1 MRAYERFL
9 NYVPVW
15 TTSDETS
22 DTVPSADRE
31 LVLARML
38 VEEMKG
44 LGIAD
49 ARVDD
54 KGYVYGHIPATP
66 GCEDK
71 PSLGLVAHMD
81 TVADASGE
89 NIKPQIIENYDGKD
103 VVLKGSG
110 DILKVDEFPYLAELK
125 GRTLITTD
133 GTTLLGA
140 DDKAGIAEILTVA
153 EEIIKEGLPHGKI
166 CIGFTP
172 DEEIA
177 RGAKH
182 FDVEGFGA
190 DYAYTLDGD
199 EEGEI
204 QFENFNA
211 STAFITIHGVSVH
224 TGSAKDVMVNSQ
236 TIATEIHQMLPV
248 NERPETTEGYE
259 GFYHLVSVQGNVTT
273 TKMKYFIRDFDR
285 RSFDARAQKLRD
297 IAEEMNKKYGEGKVK
312 VEIVESYYNMREKI
326 EPCMQLIDYA
336 KAAIEHAGITPI
348 VSPVRGGTD
357 GARLSFKGLPCPNLG
372 TGGHAFHGVFE
383 HITVEGMEKSEDRI
397 LFWRMVFFVTL
408 ICCIMGMYNKNPFTF
423 AMNVITPVVLTA
435 LGIIMLK
442 LAECE
447 RAKESG
453 K

>member
-172 DEEIA
+172 DEEI
-177 RGAKH
+177 GEGPDF
-182 FDVEGFGA
+182 FDVPGFDA
-190 DYAYTLDGD
+190 EFAYTVDGGT
-199 EEGEI
+199 EGEI
-204 QFENFNA
+204 EFENFNA
-211 STAFITIHGVSVH
+211 AGAKFTVTGFNIHPG
-224 TGSAKDVMVNSQ
+224 GAKDTMINA
-236 TIATEIHQMLPV
+236 IAVASEIQSLLPEAESPR
-248 NERPETTEGYE
+248 NTEGYE
-259 GFYHLVSVQGNVTT
+259 GFYHLTSMSGDVAHAESE
-273 TKMKYFIRDFDR
+273 YIIRDHDAEKFAAKEENLR
-285 RSFDARAQKLRD
+285 RIEKA
-297 IAEEMNKKYGEGKVK
+297 MNEKYGEGTVK
-312 VEIVESYYNMREKI
+312 LEIKEQYRNMAEKI
-326 EPCMQLIDYA
+326 RPCYHLIENA
-336 KAAIEHAGITPI
+336 EEAARRAGMEPI
-348 VSPVRGGTD
+348 VLPIRGGTD
-357 GARLSFKGLPCPNLG
+357 GARLSFMGLPCPNIG
-372 TGGHAFHGVFE
+372 TGGYACHGPYE
-383 HITVEGMEKSEDRI
+383 HITVEGMEKT
-397 LFWRMVFFVTL
+397 M
-408 ICCIMGMYNKNPFTF
+408 
-423 AMNVITPVVLTA
+423 A
-435 LGIIMLK
+435 MLK
-442 LAECE
+442 ELVKIYAE
-447 RAKESG
+447 
-453 K
+453 

>member
-49 ARVDD
+49 AIVDD

-66 GCEDK
+66 GCENK

-285 RSFDARAQKLRD
+285 RSFDVRAQKLRD
-297 IAEEMNKKYGEGKVK
+297 IAEEMNKKYGEGKVE

-383 HITVEGMEKSEDRI
+383 HITVEGMDKA
-397 LFWRMVFFVTL
+397 VL
-408 ICCIMGMYNKNPFTF
+408 IVKDIIRQF
-423 AMNVITPVVLTA
+423 A
-435 LGIIMLK
+435 
-442 LAECE
+442 E
-447 RAKESG
+447 
-453 K
+453 

>member
-54 KGYVYGHIPATP
+54 KGYVYGHIPATH

-190 DYAYTLDGD
+190 DYSYTLDGD

-383 HITVEGMEKSEDRI
+383 HITVEGMDKA
-397 LFWRMVFFVTL
+397 VL
-408 ICCIMGMYNKNPFTF
+408 IVKDIIRQF
-423 AMNVITPVVLTA
+423 A
-435 LGIIMLK
+435 
-442 LAECE
+442 E
-447 RAKESG
+447 
-453 K
+453 

>member
-54 KGYVYGHIPATP
+54 KGYVYGHIPATH

-110 DILKVDEFPYLAELK
+110 DILTVDEFPYLAELK

-383 HITVEGMEKSEDRI
+383 HITVEGMDKA
-397 LFWRMVFFVTL
+397 VL
-408 ICCIMGMYNKNPFTF
+408 IVKDIIRQF
-423 AMNVITPVVLTA
+423 A
-435 LGIIMLK
+435 
-442 LAECE
+442 E
-447 RAKESG
+447 
-453 K
+453 

>member
-182 FDVEGFGA
+182 FDVEGLGA

-297 IAEEMNKKYGEGKVK
+297 IAEEMNKKYGEGKVE

-383 HITVEGMEKSEDRI
+383 HITVEGMDKAVV
-397 LFWRMVFFVTL
+397 MVKDIV
-408 ICCIMGMYNKNPFTF
+408 GMF
-423 AMNVITPVVLTA
+423 A
-435 LGIIMLK
+435 K
-442 LAECE
+442 
-447 RAKESG
+447 
-453 K
+453 

>member
-259 GFYHLVSVQGNVTT
+259 GFYHLVSVQGNVATI
-273 TKMKYFIRDFDR
+273 KMKYFIRDFDR

-297 IAEEMNKKYGEGKVK
+297 IAEEMNKKYGEGKVE

-383 HITVEGMEKSEDRI
+383 HITVEGMDKA
-397 LFWRMVFFVTL
+397 VL
-408 ICCIMGMYNKNPFTF
+408 IVKDIIRQF
-423 AMNVITPVVLTA
+423 A
-435 LGIIMLK
+435 
-442 LAECE
+442 E
-447 RAKESG
+447 
-453 K
+453 

>member
-297 IAEEMNKKYGEGKVK
+297 IAEEMNKKYGEGKVE

-326 EPCMQLIDYA
+326 EPCMQLIDYS

-383 HITVEGMEKSEDRI
+383 HITVEGMDKA
-397 LFWRMVFFVTL
+397 VL
-408 ICCIMGMYNKNPFTF
+408 IVKDIIRQF
-423 AMNVITPVVLTA
+423 A
-435 LGIIMLK
+435 
-442 LAECE
+442 E
-447 RAKESG
+447 
-453 K
+453 

>member
-140 DDKAGIAEILTVA
+140 DDKAGIAEVLTVA

-182 FDVEGFGA
+182 FNVEGFGA

-211 STAFITIHGVSVH
+211 STAFITIYGVSVH

-285 RSFDARAQKLRD
+285 KSFDARAQKLRD
-297 IAEEMNKKYGEGKVK
+297 IAEEMNKKYGEGKVE

-383 HITVEGMEKSEDRI
+383 HITVEGMDKA
-397 LFWRMVFFVTL
+397 VL
-408 ICCIMGMYNKNPFTF
+408 IVKDIIRQF
-423 AMNVITPVVLTA
+423 A
-435 LGIIMLK
+435 
-442 LAECE
+442 E
-447 RAKESG
+447 
-453 K
+453 

>member
-297 IAEEMNKKYGEGKVK
+297 IAEEMNKKSGEGKVE

-383 HITVEGMEKSEDRI
+383 HITVEGMDKA
-397 LFWRMVFFVTL
+397 VL
-408 ICCIMGMYNKNPFTF
+408 IVKDIIRQF
-423 AMNVITPVVLTA
+423 A
-435 LGIIMLK
+435 
-442 LAECE
+442 E
-447 RAKESG
+447 
-453 K
+453 

>member
-44 LGIAD
+44 LEIAD

-297 IAEEMNKKYGEGKVK
+297 IAEEMNKKYGEGKVE

-357 GARLSFKGLPCPNLG
+357 GARLRFKGLPCPNLG

-383 HITVEGMEKSEDRI
+383 HITVEGMDKA
-397 LFWRMVFFVTL
+397 VL
-408 ICCIMGMYNKNPFTF
+408 IVKDIIRQF
-423 AMNVITPVVLTA
+423 A
-435 LGIIMLK
+435 
-442 LAECE
+442 E
-447 RAKESG
+447 
-453 K
+453 

>member
-38 VEEMKG
+38 VEEMKE

-297 IAEEMNKKYGEGKVK
+297 IAEEMNKKYGEGKVE

-383 HITVEGMEKSEDRI
+383 HITVEGMDKA
-397 LFWRMVFFVTL
+397 VL
-408 ICCIMGMYNKNPFTF
+408 IVKDIIRQF
-423 AMNVITPVVLTA
+423 A
-435 LGIIMLK
+435 
-442 LAECE
+442 E
-447 RAKESG
+447 
-453 K
+453 

>member
-1 MRAYERFL
+1 MRVYERFL

-66 GCEDK
+66 GCENK

-285 RSFDARAQKLRD
+285 KSFDARAQKLRD
-297 IAEEMNKKYGEGKVK
+297 IAEEMNKKYGEGKVE

-383 HITVEGMEKSEDRI
+383 HITVEGMDKA
-397 LFWRMVFFVTL
+397 VL
-408 ICCIMGMYNKNPFTF
+408 IVKDIIRQF
-423 AMNVITPVVLTA
+423 A
-435 LGIIMLK
+435 
-442 LAECE
+442 E
-447 RAKESG
+447 
-453 K
+453 

>member
-153 EEIIKEGLPHGKI
+153 EEIIKEGIPHGKI

-297 IAEEMNKKYGEGKVK
+297 IAEEMNKKYGEGKVE

-372 TGGHAFHGVFE
+372 TGGHAFHGIFE
-383 HITVEGMEKSEDRI
+383 HITVEGMDKA
-397 LFWRMVFFVTL
+397 VL
-408 ICCIMGMYNKNPFTF
+408 IVKDIIRQF
-423 AMNVITPVVLTA
+423 A
-435 LGIIMLK
+435 
-442 LAECE
+442 E
-447 RAKESG
+447 
-453 K
+453 

>member
-1 MRAYERFL
+1 MKAYERFL
-9 NYVPVW
+9 KYVSVW

-22 DTVPSADRE
+22 ETVPSAERE
-31 LVLARML
+31 LVLAKLL
-38 VEEMKG
+38 VDEMKEI
-44 LGIAD
+44 GIQD
-49 ARVDD
+49 ARVDE
-54 KGYVYGHIPATP
+54 KGYVYGTVPATA
-66 GCEDK
+66 GCENV
-71 PSLGLVAHMD
+71 PALGLIAHMD
-81 TVADASGE
+81 TAPDAPGD
-89 NIKPQIIENYDGKD
+89 NIHPQIIENYDGKD
-103 VVLKGSG
+103 VVLGTSG
-110 DILKVDEFPYLAELK
+110 KTIKVEEFPYLADLK

-297 IAEEMNKKYGEGKVK
+297 IAEEMNKKYGEGKVE

-383 HITVEGMEKSEDRI
+383 HITVEGMDKA
-397 LFWRMVFFVTL
+397 VL
-408 ICCIMGMYNKNPFTF
+408 IVKDIIRQF
-423 AMNVITPVVLTA
+423 A
-435 LGIIMLK
+435 
-442 LAECE
+442 E
-447 RAKESG
+447 
-453 K
+453 

>member
-1 MRAYERFL
+1 MRAYESFL

-285 RSFDARAQKLRD
+285 KSFDARAQKLRD
-297 IAEEMNKKYGEGKVK
+297 IAEEMNKKYGEGKVE

-383 HITVEGMEKSEDRI
+383 HITVEGMDKA
-397 LFWRMVFFVTL
+397 VL
-408 ICCIMGMYNKNPFTF
+408 IVKDIIRQF
-423 AMNVITPVVLTA
+423 A
-435 LGIIMLK
+435 
-442 LAECE
+442 E
-447 RAKESG
+447 
-453 K
+453 

>member
-38 VEEMKG
+38 VEEMIG

-383 HITVEGMEKSEDRI
+383 HITVEGMDKA
-397 LFWRMVFFVTL
+397 VL
-408 ICCIMGMYNKNPFTF
+408 IVKDIIRQF
-423 AMNVITPVVLTA
+423 A
-435 LGIIMLK
+435 
-442 LAECE
+442 E
-447 RAKESG
+447 
-453 K
+453 

>member
-38 VEEMKG
+38 VEEMKD

-153 EEIIKEGLPHGKI
+153 EEIIKERLPHGKI

-297 IAEEMNKKYGEGKVK
+297 IAEEMNKKYGEGKVE

-383 HITVEGMEKSEDRI
+383 HITVEGMDKA
-397 LFWRMVFFVTL
+397 VL
-408 ICCIMGMYNKNPFTF
+408 IVKDIIRQF
-423 AMNVITPVVLTA
+423 A
-435 LGIIMLK
+435 
-442 LAECE
+442 E
-447 RAKESG
+447 
-453 K
+453 

>member
-54 KGYVYGHIPATP
+54 KGYGHIPATP

-285 RSFDARAQKLRD
+285 KSFDARAQKLRD
-297 IAEEMNKKYGEGKVK
+297 IAEEMNKKYGEGKVE

-383 HITVEGMEKSEDRI
+383 HITVEGMDKA
-397 LFWRMVFFVTL
+397 VL
-408 ICCIMGMYNKNPFTF
+408 IVKDIIRQF
-423 AMNVITPVVLTA
+423 A
-435 LGIIMLK
+435 
-442 LAECE
+442 E
-447 RAKESG
+447 
-453 K
+453 

>member
-54 KGYVYGHIPATP
+54 KGYVYGHIPATS

-110 DILKVDEFPYLAELK
+110 DILKVEEFPYLAELK

-259 GFYHLVSVQGNVTT
+259 GFYHLVSIQGNVTT

-297 IAEEMNKKYGEGKVK
+297 IAEEMNKKYGEGKVE

-383 HITVEGMEKSEDRI
+383 HITVEGMDKA
-397 LFWRMVFFVTL
+397 VL
-408 ICCIMGMYNKNPFTF
+408 IVKDIIRQF
-423 AMNVITPVVLTA
+423 A
-435 LGIIMLK
+435 
-442 LAECE
+442 E
-447 RAKESG
+447 
-453 K
+453 

>member
-336 KAAIEHAGITPI
+336 KAAIDHAGITPI

-383 HITVEGMEKSEDRI
+383 HITVEGMDKA
-397 LFWRMVFFVTL
+397 VL
-408 ICCIMGMYNKNPFTF
+408 IVKDIIRQF
-423 AMNVITPVVLTA
+423 A
-435 LGIIMLK
+435 
-442 LAECE
+442 E
-447 RAKESG
+447 
-453 K
+453 

>member
-153 EEIIKEGLPHGKI
+153 EEIIKEGLPHGKL

-297 IAEEMNKKYGEGKVK
+297 IAEEMNKKYGEGKVE

-383 HITVEGMEKSEDRI
+383 HITVEGMDKA
-397 LFWRMVFFVTL
+397 VL
-408 ICCIMGMYNKNPFTF
+408 IVKDIIRQF
-423 AMNVITPVVLTA
+423 A
-435 LGIIMLK
+435 
-442 LAECE
+442 E
-447 RAKESG
+447 
-453 K
+453 

>member
-190 DYAYTLDGD
+190 DYAYTLDCD

-297 IAEEMNKKYGEGKVK
+297 IAEEMNKKYGEGKVE

-383 HITVEGMEKSEDRI
+383 HITVEGMDKA
-397 LFWRMVFFVTL
+397 VL
-408 ICCIMGMYNKNPFTF
+408 IVKDIIRQF
-423 AMNVITPVVLTA
+423 A
-435 LGIIMLK
+435 
-442 LAECE
+442 E
-447 RAKESG
+447 
-453 K
+453 

>member
-297 IAEEMNKKYGEGKVK
+297 IAEEMNKQYGEGKVE

-383 HITVEGMEKSEDRI
+383 HITVEGMDKA
-397 LFWRMVFFVTL
+397 VL
-408 ICCIMGMYNKNPFTF
+408 IVKDIIRQF
-423 AMNVITPVVLTA
+423 A
-435 LGIIMLK
+435 
-442 LAECE
+442 E
-447 RAKESG
+447 
-453 K
+453 

>member
-133 GTTLLGA
+133 GTTPLGA

-297 IAEEMNKKYGEGKVK
+297 IAEEMNKKYGEGKVE

-383 HITVEGMEKSEDRI
+383 HITVEGMDKA
-397 LFWRMVFFVTL
+397 VL
-408 ICCIMGMYNKNPFTF
+408 IVKDIIRQF
-423 AMNVITPVVLTA
+423 A
-435 LGIIMLK
+435 
-442 LAECE
+442 E
-447 RAKESG
+447 
-453 K
+453 

>member
-153 EEIIKEGLPHGKI
+153 EEIIKEELPHGKI
-166 CIGFTP
+166 CIGFTL

-383 HITVEGMEKSEDRI
+383 HITVEGMDKA
-397 LFWRMVFFVTL
+397 VL
-408 ICCIMGMYNKNPFTF
+408 IVKDIIRQF
-423 AMNVITPVVLTA
+423 A
-435 LGIIMLK
+435 
-442 LAECE
+442 E
-447 RAKESG
+447 
-453 K
+453 

>member
-89 NIKPQIIENYDGKD
+89 NIKPQIIVNYDGKD

-297 IAEEMNKKYGEGKVK
+297 IAEEMNKKYGEGKVE

-383 HITVEGMEKSEDRI
+383 HITVEGMDKA
-397 LFWRMVFFVTL
+397 VL
-408 ICCIMGMYNKNPFTF
+408 IVKDIIRQF
-423 AMNVITPVVLTA
+423 A
-435 LGIIMLK
+435 
-442 LAECE
+442 E
-447 RAKESG
+447 
-453 K
+453 

>member
-54 KGYVYGHIPATP
+54 KGYVYGHILATP

-297 IAEEMNKKYGEGKVK
+297 IAEEMNKKYGEGKVE

-336 KAAIEHAGITPI
+336 KAAIEYAGITPI

-383 HITVEGMEKSEDRI
+383 HITVEGMDKA
-397 LFWRMVFFVTL
+397 VL
-408 ICCIMGMYNKNPFTF
+408 IVKDIIRQF
-423 AMNVITPVVLTA
+423 A
-435 LGIIMLK
+435 
-442 LAECE
+442 E
-447 RAKESG
+447 
-453 K
+453 

>member
-110 DILKVDEFPYLAELK
+110 YILKVDEFPYLAELK

-273 TKMKYFIRDFDR
+273 TEMKYFIRDFDR
-285 RSFDARAQKLRD
+285 KSFDARAQKLRD
-297 IAEEMNKKYGEGKVK
+297 IAEEMNKKYGEGKVE

-383 HITVEGMEKSEDRI
+383 HITVEGMDKA
-397 LFWRMVFFVTL
+397 VL
-408 ICCIMGMYNKNPFTF
+408 IVKDIIRQF
-423 AMNVITPVVLTA
+423 A
-435 LGIIMLK
+435 
-442 LAECE
+442 E
-447 RAKESG
+447 
-453 K
+453 

>member
-103 VVLKGSG
+103 VILKGSG

-383 HITVEGMEKSEDRI
+383 HITVEGMDKA
-397 LFWRMVFFVTL
+397 VL
-408 ICCIMGMYNKNPFTF
+408 IVKDIIRQF
-423 AMNVITPVVLTA
+423 A
-435 LGIIMLK
+435 
-442 LAECE
+442 E
-447 RAKESG
+447 
-453 K
+453 

>member
-1 MRAYERFL
+1 MIAYERFL

-297 IAEEMNKKYGEGKVK
+297 IAEEMNKKYGEGKVE

-383 HITVEGMEKSEDRI
+383 HITVEGMDKA
-397 LFWRMVFFVTL
+397 VL
-408 ICCIMGMYNKNPFTF
+408 IVKDIIRQF
-423 AMNVITPVVLTA
+423 A
-435 LGIIMLK
+435 
-442 LAECE
+442 E
-447 RAKESG
+447 
-453 K
+453 